1 MLFPNQVNLFQVTL
15 FYPLPEH
22 THTHRERERQTDRQT
37 DRQTNRQTDRQTDR
51 QTERLEIMEKPKLL
65 T

>member
-15 FYPLPEH
+15 FYPLPG
-22 THTHRERERQTDRQT
+22 HTHRERERDRQTDRQT
-37 DRQTNRQTDRQTDR
+37 DRERER
-51 QTERLEIMEKPKLL
+51 ERLEIMEKPKLL

>member
-22 THTHRERERQTDRQT
+22 THTERERE
-37 DRQTNRQTDRQTDR
+37 TDRQTDR
-51 QTERLEIMEKPKLL
+51 QTEREREIGNNGKAEIIDVIFS
-65 T
+65 